1 MTTKAKFAQKLHEVV
16 KPYCKAEW
24 CLLKEILVCSHSDAR
39 FLVQLKCVEHYKFEL
54 SQIMG
59 NDVGWETSHSEWVI
73 GGFAKKFAEY
83 YNEDLTAEQVYEK
96 IIKDIHVKRI
106 IL

>member
-39 FLVQLKCVEHYKFEL
+39 FLVQLKCVEHFKYEE
-54 SQIMG
+54 SERQ
-59 NDVGWETSHSEWVI
+59 NRDVGWEDAHMEWVAC
-73 GGFAKKFAEY
+73 GYSKAFAEFY
-83 YNEDLTAEQVYEK
+83 DEDLTAEQIYEK
-96 IIKDIHVKRI
+96 IVKS
-106 IL
+106 LAK